1 MKKFFILFVC
11 SRKINHDVF
20 LSVTLEEELRM
31 MDVKRWKPHDKEEVR
46 SSGDKSVDGVPSVQN
61 PLGSSIIIP
70 HDS

>member
-1 MKKFFILFVC
+1 MKKSVEE
-11 SRKINHDVF
+11 SRLQYGSQK
-20 LSVTLEEELRM
+20 TPETQKELRM
-31 MDVKRWKPHDKEEVR
+31 RDVKSWKPHDEEEVR

>member
-1 MKKFFILFVC
+1 MNIFFILFVC
-11 SRKINHDVF
+11 SRKINHDVC

-31 MDVKRWKPHDKEEVR
+31 RDVKSWKPHDKEEVR